1 MSATHATTTA
11 SAPVRDD
18 GRHDFDFLHGRW
30 QVRNE
35 RLRERL
41 AGSDDWEIFPALQ
54 TCAPVLGGLGNVDA
68 FLSDWSRAGAEDGF
82 EGMTLRL
89 FNPERRQWSIYWAGS
104 HDGVLEP
111 PVVGAYRDG
120 VGTFEGELE
129 HAGRPVR
136 ARFVWSGISAHT
148 AHWHQQ
154 FSVDGGASW
163 ETNWHMWLRR
173 CDDDGRLLHQD
184 AVIELRRYRLHP
196 GRRDELIELFER
208 EFVES
213 QEAVGMHLIGQFR
226 DLDDPDRYTWIR
238 GFPDHTV
245 RRSALEGFYG
255 GPTWKR
261 HREAANATMLDSD
274 DVLMLKPA
282 WPGSSFAAA
291 RQARAA
297 PGAADE
303 AAQGRILAGVCAL
316 NQAGVAGFAATF
328 EREFVPVLRAVGAE
342 LLGVYLSDDT
352 PNKFPRLPVREDGP
366 HLVWFARV
374 GDAAAAA
381 RLQAD
386 PVWRARWA
394 QAEREALREPPQW
407 LRLAPTPRSE
417 LRA

>member
-1 MSATHATTTA
+1 MTATAAQSTLAA
-11 SAPVRDD
+11 SARDD

-41 AGSDDWEIFPALQ
+41 SGSDDWETFPALQ

-68 FLSDWSRAGAEDGF
+68 FVSDWDRPGAPGRF

-89 FNPERRQWSIYWAGS
+89 FDPVRRQWSIYWAGN

-111 PVVGAYRDG
+111 PVVGGYRDG
-120 VGTFEGELE
+120 VGRFEGELE
-129 HAGRPVR
+129 HAGRAVL
-136 ARFVWSGISAHT
+136 ARFVWSGISANT

-154 FSVDGGASW
+154 FSSDGGRSW

-173 CDDDGRLLHQD
+173 CGDDGRLLHED
-184 AVIELRRYRLHP
+184 AVIELRRYRLQP
-196 GRRDELIELFER
+196 GRREELIELFER
-208 EFVES
+208 EFVEP

-226 DLDDPDRYTWIR
+226 DLDDDDRYTWIR
-238 GFPDHTV
+238 GFPDHTL

-255 GPTWKR
+255 GPTWRR
-261 HREAANATMLDSD
+261 HREAANATMVDSD

-282 WPGSSFAAA
+282 WPGAGFAAA
-291 RQARAA
+291 AQTRPA
-297 PGAADE
+297 PGAPVE
-303 AAQGRILAGVCAL
+303 ARPGLILAGVCAL
-316 NQAGVAGFAATF
+316 APAAAAGFARAF
-328 EREFVPVLRAVGAE
+328 EREFAPALRATGAE

-374 GDAAAAA
+374 EDASAAA

-386 PVWRARWA
+386 PAWRAHWA
-394 QAEREALREPPQW
+394 QAEREALRGPPEW

-417 LRA
+417 LRG